1 MQLVRKSGEIGVQLQ
16 WFWNTITMVLGRK
29 RLFIEKQGDNTKK
42 ENKGSKLLK
51 TIFME
56 LLWNRTRRRNKK
68 EQIQMSLFF
77 HSNAVCI
84 VLWRYKI
91 KREVPALNRIKTIS
105 VFIFLPIFAKRLL
118 LIKLKKRIFLSF
130 IHALYHTILLTY

>member
-1 MQLVRKSGEIGVQLQ
+1 
-16 WFWNTITMVLGRK
+16 MVLGRK

-84 VLWRYKI
+84 VL
-91 KREVPALNRIKTIS
+91 
-105 VFIFLPIFAKRLL
+105 
-118 LIKLKKRIFLSF
+118 
-130 IHALYHTILLTY
+130 